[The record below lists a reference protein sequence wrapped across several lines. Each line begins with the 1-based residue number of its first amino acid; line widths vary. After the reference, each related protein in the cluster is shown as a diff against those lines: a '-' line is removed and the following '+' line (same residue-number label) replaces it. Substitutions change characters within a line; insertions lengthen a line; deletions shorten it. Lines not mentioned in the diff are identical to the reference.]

1 MNISINFSGSQR
13 QTVKTD
19 RILVPISDKVRVV
32 ADLFNY
38 IKDVYPEL
46 ALNKEAVLVT
56 VNSSVS
62 SLDYRLNPD
71 DEVAFMPHIGGG

>member
-1 MNISINFSGSQR
+1 M
-13 QTVKTD
+13 
-19 RILVPISDKVRVV
+19 VPISDKVRVV

-38 IKDVYPEL
+38 IKEAYPEL

-56 VNSSVS
+56 VNSNIS
-62 SLDYRLNPD
+62 SLDYRLNAN